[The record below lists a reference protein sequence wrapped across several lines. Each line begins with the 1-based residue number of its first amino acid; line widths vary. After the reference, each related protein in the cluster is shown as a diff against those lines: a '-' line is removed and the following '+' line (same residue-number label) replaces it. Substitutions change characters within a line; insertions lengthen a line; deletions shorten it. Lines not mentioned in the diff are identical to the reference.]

1 MPNQTNTL
9 DLAKSLH
16 DRIARGELLEAFDDL
31 YATEVVMQ
39 ENQNEP
45 TVGHALNRE
54 REVAFLESIAE
65 VHSYEVHAMAVHD
78 DVSFVESTFR
88 FRSTTG
94 SEVAMTQV
102 ARSRWVDGK
111 IVEERFYH
119 G

>member
-1 MPNQTNTL
+1 MSNQTNTHE
-9 DLAKSLH
+9 LAKNLH
-16 DRIARGELLEAFDDL
+16 ARIAQGELLEAFDDV
-31 YATEVVMQ
+31 YATDVVMQ

-54 REVAFLESIAE
+54 REIAFLESIAE
-65 VHSYEVHAMAVHD
+65 VRDYEVHAIAAHD

-88 FRSTTG
+88 FRSTSG
-94 SEVAMTQV
+94 DEVTMTQV
-102 ARSRWVDGK
+102 ARSRWRDGK